1 MSSAPR
7 RLLSGSDLISKQDR
21 NKFGGLVVCLTSK
34 VKPEPACLPGWL
46 AVCQVTITNAVE
58 RTTLLL
64 SE

>member
-21 NKFGGLVVCLTSK
+21 NKFGSLVVCLTSK
-34 VKPEPACLPGWL
+34 VKLEPAWLP
-46 AVCQVTITNAVE
+46 VCQVTLTNAVE